1 MIKVLVF
8 DLDDTL
14 YDESTYVASGLRAVA
29 EHMAHEHA
37 AHADTLYEVMQT
49 DIVQNGRG
57 TAFNAVLRA
66 VGQSDGPP
74 QVDVLVSIYRQH
86 RPEISLYPDAV
97 RFLAELSQGL
107 PHLKKALVTD
117 GLPLMQKNKV
127 AALGLA
133 NSFNEIVY
141 CWELAAPKPATAGF
155 LKALQSLEV
164 APSACAM
171 IGDRVDHDMAPA
183 KALGMHTIR
192 VARGRYAHVPSP
204 KDQVDATFSSLDG
217 VLDYLHPLLKK
228 H

>member
-1 MIKVLVF
+1 MIKALVF

-29 EHMAHEHA
+29 EHMAHEHSA
-37 AHADTLYEVMQT
+37 NADTLYEVMRT
-49 DIVQNGRG
+49 DIARNGRG
-57 TAFNAVLRA
+57 TAFNAALRA

-74 QVDVLVSIYRQH
+74 RVDVLVSIYRQH

-97 RFLAELSQGL
+97 RFLTDLFQEL
-107 PHLKKALVTD
+107 PHLKRALVTD

-127 AALGLA
+127 VALGLA

-141 CWELAAPKPATAGF
+141 FWELAAPKPATAGF

-164 APSACAM
+164 TPVACAM

-192 VARGRYAHVPSP
+192 VARGRYAHLPSP
-204 KDQVDATFSSLDG
+204 KGEVDATFSSLDG

>member
-1 MIKVLVF
+1 MIKALVF
-8 DLDDTL
+8 DLDETL
-14 YDESTYVASGLRAVA
+14 YDESTYVTSGLRAVA

-37 AHADTLYEVMQT
+37 AHADTLYQVMQT
-49 DIVQNGRG
+49 DIAQNGRG
-57 TAFNAVLRA
+57 TAFNAALRA
-66 VGQSDGPP
+66 VGQFDGPP

-86 RPEISLYPDAV
+86 RPEISPHPDAAH
-97 RFLAELSQGL
+97 FLAELSQEL

-133 NSFNEIVY
+133 NSFNETVY

-155 LKALQSLEV
+155 LRALQRLEV
-164 APSACAM
+164 VPSSCAM

-192 VARGRYAHVPSP
+192 VGRGRYAHVPSP
-204 KDQVDATFSSLDG
+204 KGDVDATFSSLDG
-217 VLDYLHPLLKK
+217 VLDYLHPFLKK
-228 H
+228 P